1 MISGWHHIALTG
13 DYNWYSG
20 AAEGINAR
28 PLNPYSVR
36 IRAWQ
41 PRSVQTALALLNV
54 ILSTNLAM
62 TPICCR
68 S

>member
-41 PRSVQTALALLNV
+41 PRLPWRCLT
-54 ILSTNLAM
+54 
-62 TPICCR
+62 
-68 S
+68 